1 MGMVVALKSPNCS
14 LPDYLPTVTAIN
26 TVLGNI
32 QTEVDELQKRI
43 SQIAMQI
50 TEFVPTE
57 EKAQE
62 QEESSVELDSDL
74 ITLISEV
81 TETRVDR
88 MSADY
93 RLRVM
98 SIERINITFEIILSD
113 YFQDEEVDLIV
124 EKLNMC
130 RRIEN
135 FSYMRSVYELYKDS
149 PSLRELLLA
158 VCAMYRLNVK
168 DYADRSASS
177 GDRSIVKYAMS
188 CPECGELATNMVHS
202 FLSADMKM

>member
-14 LPDYLPTVTAIN
+14 SSDYLPTVTAIN

-32 QTEVDELQKRI
+32 QTEVDELQQRI
-43 SQIAMQI
+43 SQIATKI
-50 TEFVPTE
+50 TELAPTE
-57 EKAQE
+57 EKVQE

-74 ITLISEV
+74 IGLISEV
-81 TETRVDR
+81 TESRVDR
-88 MSADY
+88 MTADY

-124 EKLNMC
+124 EKLNFC

-188 CPECGELATNMVHS
+188 CPECGELATEMVHS

>member
-14 LPDYLPTVTAIN
+14 LPDYLPTVTTIN

-32 QTEVDELQKRI
+32 QTEVDELQQRI
-43 SQIAMQI
+43 SQIANKI
-50 TEFVPTE
+50 TELAPTE

-74 ITLISEV
+74 ISLISDV
-81 TETRVDR
+81 TQARVDR
-88 MSADY
+88 MADDY
-93 RLRVM
+93 RLRM
-98 SIERINITFEIILSD
+98 KAIERINITFEIILAD
-113 YFQDEEVDLIV
+113 YFHDAEVDLIV

-149 PSLRELLLA
+149 PSMRELMFA
-158 VCAMYRLNVK
+158 ICAMYRLNVK
-168 DYADRSASS
+168 NYADLSASS
-177 GDRSIVKYAMS
+177 KDRSIVKYAMS
-188 CPECGELATNMVHS
+188 CPECGELATKMVNS